1 MYHLPKL
8 WWQLRRRFMSRRNKF
23 LVIMLLLLLIPM
35 LLFVLIKTTSSMKVS
50 NKIKSTD
57 FNNDEEIFELY
68 KYLYTTK
75 EYDEIY
81 QYYNEFFKT
90 QNATEFFNDAGFSQE
105 ETIKFISQWSSKY
118 LIATSIV
125 CDETV
130 TKKEIRKIVLEVQ
143 RLGCEKEFVDC
154 LYNQFSEEFGIFV
167 NFRESMITK
176 KFIKV
181 LYDVVNESSVNE
193 SKIVFLEFIQLK
205 YSGIHDFSMSN
216 KIALEIL
223 KEKSKIEK
231 SGEQVI
237 VK

>member
-1 MYHLPKL
+1 
-8 WWQLRRRFMSRRNKF
+8 MSRRNKF
-23 LVIMLLLLLIPM
+23 LVIMLLLLVIPM
-35 LLFVLIKTTSSMKVS
+35 LLLVLVKTTSSMKVS

-57 FNNDEEIFELY
+57 FNNDKEIFELY

-143 RLGCEKEFVDC
+143 RLGCEKEFVGC